1 MIKSYYT
8 KNSSDYMAVSTSH
21 SFVRSFVR
29 FVPSFLR
36 PSDRP
41 SVRPS
46 VRSFFRSLVC
56 SAFIRSFARS
66 IFIYT
71 QLKIHQVDRIQ
82 NYKINYQYQN
92 VQNM

>member
-29 FVPSFLR
+29 FVPSFLH

-46 VRSFFRSLVC
+46 VRPFVPSRSLVC

-82 NYKINYQYQN
+82 NYKINYQHQD
-92 VQNM
+92 V